1 MITLVRLSNWRAY
14 RDVELQMES
23 GTTFLVA
30 MNGVGK
36 SSLLEAVQWAFTSA
50 SKPDA
55 ECIRKGER
63 TAEVEVE
70 LLAESTPMR
79 IKRHL
84 SLGAGK
90 KPLKTPKAE
99 VHTWIGKDEVAE
111 DAFFDRLASV
121 WGADNEFVTRIA
133 FLDDRLIQQDDEPN
147 LRAHLCQAF
156 ELDHLE
162 TEAKRL
168 VPEIASALKLANA
181 AHQSIKVAKR
191 DLDAAEQA
199 VVAQTGALSAAR
211 EQETL
216 LRDKARAAAKA
227 LERAS
232 TNANERARLVKW
244 DVDAESIIKDA
255 EPHAGPISPGTDLA
269 AVLRAARHA
278 AERQAEDARDEK
290 SRLTE
295 RITSLE
301 TALRALEGAEI
312 ECPVC
317 RRPLD
322 GDSRAHASEV
332 HARDRELAEEQL
344 LDVNVEQPTI
354 LVAAL
359 TNLVSRA
366 ERLGDRPL
374 DVAGEDP
381 DVGEAQ
387 RVSTD
392 AQKELEVH
400 LGELGSLQTQL
411 TATTADRDRLL
422 SEADSTDVAVALFRY
437 HAHLSAAKASLEA
450 TVSEVLAT
458 QVGPVGSEVSNRWT
472 GVFPNRPGLVVDLDG
487 SISRDLN
494 GDKLPYKSFS
504 NGEKTVARLLFRL
517 ATLITTTN
525 VPFCWI
531 DEPLEHLD
539 DKSKLLVART
549 LAMFGRDGLVKQI
562 FVTTFQEELA
572 IILESNKSEK
582 VRLEYLGTEQVV
594 A

>member
-14 RDVELQMES
+14 QNVELQMES

-36 SSLLEAVQWAFTSA
+36 SSLLEAVQWVFTRG

-55 ECIRKGER
+55 EWIRKGKR
-63 TAEVEVE
+63 AAEVEVE
-70 LLAESTPMR
+70 LTTELTPMR
-79 IKRHL
+79 IRRHL

-90 KPLKTPKAE
+90 NPLKTPKAE
-99 VHTWIGKDEVAE
+99 VQTWIGNDEVTE
-111 DAFFDRLASV
+111 DAFFARLAAV
-121 WGADNEFVTRIA
+121 WGADNEFVTRTA

-162 TEAKRL
+162 AGARRL
-168 VPEIASALKLANA
+168 VPEIASALKLATA
-181 AHQSIKVAKR
+181 AHQSLKVAKR
-191 DLDAAEQA
+191 DLDDAQQA
-199 VVAQTGALSAAR
+199 VVARTAALSAAR

-216 LRDKARAAAKA
+216 LRDKVHVAAEAQ
-227 LERAS
+227 ERAS
-232 TNANERARLVKW
+232 ANASARSRLAKW
-244 DVDAESIIKDA
+244 DLDAGSIVEDA
-255 EPHAGPISPGTDLA
+255 EPHTGPISPGTDLA
-269 AVLRAARHA
+269 VVLRAARHA
-278 AERQAEDARDEK
+278 AERQAEDAQDEK
-290 SRLTE
+290 SRLSE
-295 RITSLE
+295 RISSLE
-301 TALRALEGAEI
+301 AALRALEGAEG

-322 GDSRAHASEV
+322 GDSRAHAREV
-332 HARDRELAEEQL
+332 HARDRELAEEEL
-344 LDVNVEQPTI
+344 LEVNVEQPTV

-359 TNLVSRA
+359 TSLVSRA
-366 ERLGDRPL
+366 ERLGDRPP
-374 DVAGEDP
+374 DVAEEET
-381 DVGEAQ
+381 DVGEAR
-387 RVSTD
+387 RVSTE
-392 AQKELEVH
+392 AQQALEVH
-400 LGELGSLQTQL
+400 LGEVGSLQTQL
-411 TATTADRDRLL
+411 TAITADRDRLVG
-422 SEADSTDVAVALFRY
+422 EADSTDIAIALFRY
-437 HAHLSAAKASLEA
+437 HAHLTAAKTALEA
-450 TVSEVLAT
+450 TVSEVLAA
-458 QVGPVGSEVSNRWT
+458 QVGPVGSEVSSRWT

-487 SISRDLN
+487 TISRDIN
-494 GDKLPYKSFS
+494 GHKLPYRSFS

-539 DKSKLLVART
+539 EKSKLLVART

-572 IILESNKSEK
+572 ITLESNRSEK

>member
-1 MITLVRLSNWRAY
+1 VITLVRLSNWRAY

-36 SSLLEAVQWAFTSA
+36 SSLLEAVQWAFTRA
-50 SKPDA
+50 SKPDT
-55 ECIRKGER
+55 EWIRKGER
-63 TAEVEVE
+63 TAVVEVE
-70 LLAESTPMR
+70 LLAGSTPLR
-79 IKRHL
+79 VVRRL
-84 SLGAGK
+84 SLGHGT
-90 KPLKTPKAE
+90 KPLKTPKA
-99 VHTWIGKDEVAE
+99 VVQTWIGNDEVTE
-111 DAFFDRLASV
+111 EAFFDHLASA
-121 WGADNEFVTRIA
+121 WGAGNEFVTRIA

-168 VPEIASALKLANA
+168 VPEIASVLKRATA

-191 DLDAAEQA
+191 DLDDAEQA
-199 VVAQTGALSAAR
+199 VVAQTEALRAAR

-216 LRDKARAAAKA
+216 LRAKVRAAVDA

-232 TNANERARLVKW
+232 AAASERARLAKW
-244 DVDAESIIKDA
+244 DLDAGSIIKDA
-255 EPHAGPISPGTDLA
+255 EPDAGPIAPGTDLVP
-269 AVLRAARHA
+269 VLRAARHA
-278 AERQAEDARDEK
+278 AERQAEEARDTK
-290 SRLTE
+290 SRLAE

-301 TALRALEGAEI
+301 TALRALEQAEG

-322 GDSRAHASEV
+322 GDSRAHAREV
-332 HARDRELAEEQL
+332 HTRDRELAEEQL
-344 LDVNVEQPTI
+344 LDVNIEQPTT

-359 TNLVSRA
+359 RNLVSRA
-366 ERLGDRPL
+366 ERLGDRPPE
-374 DVAGEDP
+374 VAEEDP
-381 DVGEAQ
+381 DVDEAQ
-387 RVSTD
+387 RVSIE
-392 AQKELEVH
+392 AQEELEVH
-400 LGELGSLQTQL
+400 LGQLGGLQTQL
-411 TATTADRDRLL
+411 ASAIEIRDRLVT
-422 SEADSTDVAVALFRY
+422 DVNSTEVAVALYRY
-437 HAHLSAAKASLEA
+437 HAHLTAAKTSLEA
-450 TVSEVLAT
+450 TVSEVLAS

-504 NGEKTVARLLFRL
+504 NGEKTVARLLVRL

-539 DKSKLLVART
+539 EKSKLLVART
-549 LAMFGRDGLVKQI
+549 LAMFGRDALVKQI

-572 IILESNKSEK
+572 ITLESNKSEK

>member
-14 RDVELQMES
+14 CDVELQMES

-36 SSLLEAVQWAFTSA
+36 SSLLEAVQWVFTRA

-55 ECIRKGER
+55 EWIRKGER

-70 LLAESTPMR
+70 LLAESTLMR
-79 IKRHL
+79 IRRRL
-84 SLGAGK
+84 SLGPGK
-90 KPLKTPKAE
+90 NPLKTPKAE
-99 VHTWIGKDEVAE
+99 VQTWIGNDEVTE
-111 DAFFDRLASV
+111 DAFFNRLTSV

-133 FLDDRLIQQDDEPN
+133 FLDDRLIHQDDEPN

-168 VPEIASALKLANA
+168 VPEIASALKLATA

-191 DLDAAEQA
+191 DLDDAEQA

-216 LRDKARAAAKA
+216 LRDKVRAAAEA

-232 TNANERARLVKW
+232 ANASERARLAKW
-244 DVDAESIIKDA
+244 DLHAGSIIEDA
-255 EPHAGPISPGTDLA
+255 EPHAGPISPGGDLV

-301 TALRALEGAEI
+301 TALRALEEAES

-322 GDSRAHASEV
+322 GDSRAHAREV

-344 LDVNVEQPTI
+344 LDVNVDQPTI

-366 ERLGDRPL
+366 ERLGDRPPE
-374 DVAGEDP
+374 VAKEDT

-387 RVSTD
+387 RVSTE
-392 AQKELEVH
+392 AQTDLEVH
-400 LGELGSLQTQL
+400 LGELGSLQTKL
-411 TATTADRDRLL
+411 TATTENRDRLV

-437 HAHLSAAKASLEA
+437 HAHLIAAKTSLDA

-458 QVGPVGSEVSNRWT
+458 QVGPVGSEASNRWT

-487 SISRDLN
+487 SISRNLN

-539 DKSKLLVART
+539 EKSKLLVART
-549 LAMFGRDGLVKQI
+549 LAMFGRDGLVTQI

-572 IILESNKSEK
+572 ITLESNKSEK